1 MDRRI
6 RNIDIEDGTI
16 DLGGIEWTK
25 CYTSDVH
32 RAVKTAEQIF
42 SGEII
47 KMREL
52 REISM
57 YPLFKK
63 NMKLPFLLWA
73 FLVRTAW
80 LINHQS
86 QQETKFDVEQRIHS
100 VLDQI
105 IQNQN
110 DNILIV
116 SHGAFMMMM
125 SKELLRRGF
134 KGKKITRPENGKL
147 YIFEKE

>member
-1 MDRRI
+1 MI
-6 RNIDIEDGTI
+6 RGFPEKKITDIEDGTI

-63 NMKLPFLLWA
+63 
-73 FLVRTAW
+73 
-80 LINHQS
+80 I
-86 QQETKFDVEQRIHS
+86 
-100 VLDQI
+100 
-105 IQNQN
+105 
-110 DNILIV
+110 
-116 SHGAFMMMM
+116 
-125 SKELLRRGF
+125 
-134 KGKKITRPENGKL
+134 
-147 YIFEKE
+147 

>member
-1 MDRRI
+1 
-6 RNIDIEDGTI
+6 
-16 DLGGIEWTK
+16 
-25 CYTSDVH
+25 
-32 RAVKTAEQIF
+32 
-42 SGEII
+42 
-47 KMREL
+47 MREL